1 MDWDRLRIFQAAA
14 AAGSFTSAA
23 EHLGISQSAVSRHVS
38 ALERE
43 VNATLFHRHARGLVL
58 TEQGETLFR
67 TASEFADKLQI
78 AESLLSD
85 AASVPSGDLRLTAPI
100 GFGTVWITQHLG
112 EFMDRYPDVRVEL
125 MLSDEQVDIA
135 MRAADVAIWTREPD
149 QPDLIRRPLM
159 TSAVRAYASTQYVRA
174 FGAPQKLADLDHHKL
189 ISYSG
194 APAQHLAAVTWL
206 DTLGRDGKGVRPAAF
221 RVNSVVAMKY
231 AIRAGLGIG
240 MIPDY
245 LTEQERDLVNVLGEI
260 EPPSLTLY
268 YVYPH
273 ELKSSKKVQIL
284 RDFLVAKTRKWK

>member
-78 AESLLSD
+78 TESLLSD

>member
-78 AESLLSD
+78 TESLLSD

-206 DTLGRDGKGVRPAAF
+206 DTLGRDRKGVRPAAF